1 MKRILLIIMICAIG
15 LLSSSCNDQQK
26 EELYSI
32 MNQQFV
38 KNIYTT
44 ETYEKYKET
53 YDNAESVY
61 NNYFSSKS
69 KLKSVQSELVAAIN
83 NLQIASNGIYQI
95 DYSFN
100 LIENN
105 SVGNEWKKN
114 FTLNNTNFNSGN
126 TITMP
131 LGSVATV
138 EVSLIENDKHT
149 DVTSADFLI
158 HLEDGLIFSELVT
171 VTENHGQYKGS
182 IAVWQVTIKV
192 SLIERI

>member
-1 MKRILLIIMICAIG
+1 MKKFLLIFIICSIG
-15 LLSSSCNDQQK
+15 LSFSSCNDQQK

-32 MNQQFV
+32 MNQQLV
-38 KNIYTT
+38 ENSYTT
-44 ETYEKYKET
+44 ETYEKYKSA
-53 YDNAESVY
+53 YNNAESVY

-69 KLKSVQSELVAAIN
+69 KLDSVQSELVAAIN
-83 NLQIASNGIYQI
+83 NLEIASNGIYQI
-95 DYSFN
+95 NYSFN

-105 SVGNEWKKN
+105 SVGNEWEKN

-131 LGSVATV
+131 LGSVTEA
-138 EVSLIENDKHT
+138 EVSLIENDKYP
-149 DVTSADFLI
+149 DVTSADLLI
-158 HLEDGLIFSELVT
+158 PLEDGTIISELVT

>member
-38 KNIYTT
+38 ENIYTT

-53 YDNAESVY
+53 YDNAERVY

-69 KLKSVQSELVAAIN
+69 KLKSIQSELVAAIN

-131 LGSVATV
+131 LGSVATA
-138 EVSLIENDKHT
+138 EVSLIENDKHP
-149 DVTSADFLI
+149 DVISADFLI

-171 VTENHGQYKGS
+171 VTENYGQYKGS